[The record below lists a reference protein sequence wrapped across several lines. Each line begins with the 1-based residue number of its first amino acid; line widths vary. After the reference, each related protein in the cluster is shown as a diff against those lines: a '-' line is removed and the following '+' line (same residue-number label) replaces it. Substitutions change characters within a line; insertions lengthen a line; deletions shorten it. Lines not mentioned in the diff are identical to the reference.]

1 MLGENSL
8 TSALSPT
15 SARLELI
22 RAGDEQAPTE
32 QRKQLDGRLHP
43 FEVKDL
49 RTHIADHFEAVGNRP
64 VNNFVYPTEHG
75 VPDSVGDTAFH
86 YIYCVSDGV
95 ADA

>member
-1 MLGENSL
+1 MICSFTLLDGDIEYGDN
-8 TSALSPT
+8 
-15 SARLELI
+15 

-49 RTHIADHFEAVGNRP
+49 RTHVADHFKTVGNRS

-75 VPDSVGDTAFH
+75 VPDSIGDTAFH
-86 YIYCVSDGV
+86 HIYCISDGI